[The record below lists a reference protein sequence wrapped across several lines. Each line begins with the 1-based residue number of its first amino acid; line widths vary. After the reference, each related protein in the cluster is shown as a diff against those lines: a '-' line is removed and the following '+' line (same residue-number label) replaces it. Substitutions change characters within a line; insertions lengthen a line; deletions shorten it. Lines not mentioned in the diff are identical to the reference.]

1 MLEPVQ
7 IFARSASDLMQFCA
21 LDMFC
26 YAAGN
31 RKLPEDRVLLY
42 WDLGLHDFS
51 LVCERRCDDWVVGPV
66 G

>member
-21 LDMFC
+21 LEMFC

-31 RKLPEDRVLLY
+31 RKLPEDPVLLY
-42 WDLGLHDFS
+42 WDLG
-51 LVCERRCDDWVVGPV
+51 
-66 G
+66 

>member
-21 LDMFC
+21 LSLEMFC

-31 RKLPEDRVLLY
+31 RKLPEDPVLLY
-42 WDLGLHDFS
+42 WDLG
-51 LVCERRCDDWVVGPV
+51 
-66 G
+66 